1 MMTETHKE
9 TGKTEWSYEEIIQG
23 FKDWYGIDVGEEYYK
38 RALEVLIEKNII
50 EYNTEKKIYKL
61 KTA

>member
-1 MMTETHKE
+1 MTETHKE